1 MLKTPK
7 KHLPKGY
14 PLASTEESKRFEPIF
29 ERAFEIHKT
38 AHDFDANVKKRDKF
52 GNTNEFGPRD
62 GILSPV
68 LGRSKLSKAHYCD
81 CYERAYQ
88 ELHEKVLGS

>member
-1 MLKTPK
+1 MIPTLK

-14 PLASTEESKRFEPIF
+14 PLPPPEEGEKFQPIF
-29 ERAFEIHKT
+29 ERAFEIHK
-38 AHDFDANVKKRDKF
+38 ASHDFSANKTQRSKE
-52 GNTNEFGPRD
+52 GYCEEFGPRE

-68 LGRSKLSKAHYCD
+68 KGRTKLSKAHYCD

-88 ELHEKVLGS
+88 EMKDSL